1 MSGSITFN
9 NIAQVIL
16 STLDTMYLAC
26 MGFAFLIIMLSVY
39 RNYTQFG
46 EYFGLKYMM
55 AVLLTVVFI
64 VVFPAMADYLFKAM
78 LEWGRDAG
86 KRVEEIVNVLLRMEV
101 KGGFLDS
108 VVTGIANLFYGSAIW
123 VGSFIRDIMILVLCG
138 IFLIL
143 KTLSPVFIAM
153 MTVPETKSIAVNF
166 LTMAFGLIMMPLC
179 MLFGDLCL
187 VWITCQIW
195 EHLGLAS
202 AAVAGVGAAGGVG
215 GALAVLSM
223 NPPGMV
229 IVAAGAMGALFAF
242 GCVFVL
248 LCIVMYVGI
257 PWACLSLFRG
267 AGIGNALAMSLNTAA
282 NVMSLAKA
290 GHGAEKGLGSSL
302 GNIKKTISDRNGK
315 NGGSK

>member
-86 KRVEEIVNVLLRMEV
+86 KRVEEIVKVLLEVQV

-108 VVTGIANLFYGSAIW
+108 VVTGIANLFYSCAVW
-123 VGSFIRDIMILVLCG
+123 LGSFIRDIMVLVLCG

-143 KTLSPVFIAM
+143 KTLSPIFIAFL
-153 MTVPETKSIAVNF
+153 TVPETKSIAVNF

-187 VWITCQIW
+187 VWIICQIW
-195 EHLGLAS
+195 EHTGLAM
-202 AAVAGVGAAGGVG
+202 AASTALGVG
-215 GALAVLSM
+215 GAVGGGLAVLAM
-223 NPPGMV
+223 NPPGAV
-229 IVAAGAMGALFAF
+229 IVAAGVVGALFAF
-242 GCVFVL
+242 GCVFTL

-282 NVMSLAKA
+282 NVMQLGKA
-290 GHGAEKGLGSSL
+290 GHGTEKGLGNTL
-302 GNIKKTISDRNGK
+302 ANISKKGK
-315 NGGSK
+315 KK